1 MVKCCLEDDGIEEE
15 EIAKEKILLLLPSAQ
30 VTETNVDL
38 VTEKIQD
45 DVFFFCKIQHMFVL
59 HSLICCGVYTSCTYK
74 RFVN

>member
-45 DVFFFCKIQHMFVL
+45 DVFFLQDSTYV
-59 HSLICCGVYTSCTYK
+59 CTTLTNMLWCIHKLYL
-74 RFVN
+74 

>member
-15 EIAKEKILLLLPSAQ
+15 EIAKEKTLLLLPSAQ

-45 DVFFFCKIQHMFVL
+45 DVFFLQDSTYV
-59 HSLICCGVYTSCTYK
+59 CTTLTNMLWCIHKLYL
-74 RFVN
+74 

>member
-45 DVFFFCKIQHMFVL
+45 DVFFFLQDSTYV
-59 HSLICCGVYTSCTYK
+59 CTTLTNMLWCIHKLYL
-74 RFVN
+74 